1 MTYSVHSTQG
11 SFGTLG
17 ISATGM
23 GAYKLW
29 IDAVADNI
37 ANIDTI
43 RPTNQSAFQERFVQ
57 VSSGAPDGGRGV
69 HIQGAAFGSA
79 EGLLEYAPNNPLA
92 DADGMVRKP
101 DISLS
106 DQMTYLIEAQ
116 RGYQANVAV
125 MDRARAAYESALT
138 IGQQ

>member
-1 MTYSVHSTQG
+1 MYSIHSTTG
-11 SFGTLG
+11 SFGTIG

-37 ANIDTI
+37 ANINTV
-43 RPTNQSAFQERFVQ
+43 RGTNQPAVAERFVM
-57 VSSGAPDGGRGV
+57 VGTNAPDGGAGV
-69 HIQGAAFGSA
+69 HVQGAAFGDT
-79 EGLLEYAPNNPLA
+79 EGILAYEPNHPLA
-92 DADGMVRKP
+92 DENGMVRRP
-101 DISLS
+101 NISLT

-125 MDRARAAYESALT
+125 MDRARAAYENALT
-138 IGQQ
+138 IGQ

>member
-1 MTYSVHSTQG
+1 MSYSVHSTQG

-17 ISATGM
+17 VSATGM

-29 IDAVADNI
+29 IDAVSDNI

-43 RPTNQSAFQERFVQ
+43 RPTNQQAFMERFVV

-69 HIQGAAFGSA
+69 HIQGAAFA
-79 EGLLEYAPNNPLA
+79 KPEGVLEYSPNHPLA
-92 DADGMVRKP
+92 DENGMVRKP
-101 DISLS
+101 DINLS
-106 DQMTYLIEAQ
+106 EQMTYLIEAQ

-125 MDRARAAYESALT
+125 MDRARAAYEAALT
-138 IGQQ
+138 IGQ

>member
-1 MTYSVHSTQG
+1 MYSVHSTQG

-17 ISATGM
+17 VSASGM

-29 IDAVADNI
+29 LDAVADNI

-43 RPTNQSAFQERFVQ
+43 RGTNQSAFQERFVM
-57 VSSGAPDGGRGV
+57 VGEGAPDGGAGV
-69 HIQGAAFGSA
+69 HVQGAAFGSA
-79 EGLLEYAPNNPLA
+79 EGLLEYAPNHPLA
-92 DADGMVRKP
+92 DENGMVRKP
-101 DISLS
+101 DINLS

-125 MDRARAAYESALT
+125 MDRARAAYEAALT
-138 IGQQ
+138 IGQ

>member
-1 MTYSVHSTQG
+1 MYSIHSTTG
-11 SFGTLG
+11 SFGTIG

-37 ANIDTI
+37 ANINTV
-43 RPTNQSAFQERFVQ
+43 RGTNQPAVAERFVM
-57 VSSGAPDGGRGV
+57 VGANAPDGGAGV
-69 HIQGAAFGSA
+69 HVQGAAFGDT
-79 EGLLEYAPNNPLA
+79 EGILAYEPNHPLA
-92 DADGMVRKP
+92 DENGMVRRP
-101 DISLS
+101 NISLT

-125 MDRARAAYESALT
+125 MDRARAAYENALT
-138 IGQQ
+138 IGQ